1 MNIFLPPPPHLPT
14 FYHIPPLAY
23 NEKSLFGI
31 GKAKMNKLKKARYLL
46 IKYRMLYPRHALKFS
61 HSRQQL
67 SPTPSKNP
75 HPVEMSEKIKKV
87 PEAQGLPVAVML
99 SLTPS
104 FLPQLSGVEKS
115 HAPRGTSSMG
125 AGNFQT
131 GRFHRVPSPYRPY
144 RRPRSR

>member
-31 GKAKMNKLKKARYLL
+31 GKAKMNKLKKTRYLL
-46 IKYRMLYPRHALKFS
+46 IKYRMLHPRHALKFS

-67 SPTPSKNP
+67 SPTPKKNP
-75 HPVEMSEKIKKV
+75 HPVEMSEKIKKCLKHRDYRWRSYCHS
-87 PEAQGLPVAVML
+87 P
-99 SLTPS
+99 
-104 FLPQLSGVEKS
+104 PQLSGVEKS

-125 AGNFQT
+125 AGNLQT
-131 GRFHRVPSPYRPY
+131 GRFYRVPRPYRPY